1 MGTYETY
8 DVYLGTSPSPP
19 YWGNV
24 PVRCDP
30 PSLAANT
37 TYYWRVVA
45 VNASGAASSP
55 VWSFTTSPQTL
66 YTISR
71 IAGGS
76 QEGFAGDGGPATQ
89 ALLNYP
95 ADIQLDAKGDIYV
108 ADRGNHRVRM
118 IAANGVISTIAGSGS
133 ATYSGDGGPAVN
145 AGVPEPTGLAMDSRG
160 NLYISDEEYGCVRMV
175 TPDGTISTVVGVC
188 QLPSSTIFAGA
199 GLAVDSQDN
208 LYFASSACVGKMAGG
223 VMSVVAGQ
231 CGVSPDDPSG
241 GYGDGGPATS
251 AILSY
256 GIEGIA
262 LDAAGNL
269 YIADNGHGS
278 LREVSNGIITTVAR
292 GSMVWI
298 APGPGGTFY
307 YTDAFLSVYQIAAGG
322 AAIDIAG
329 SGNGASP
336 GTGAVAA
343 LSASLYYTQGIRV
356 GSAGRIYFAD
366 SAGVYVLTPVSG
378 NPGPTLAAN
387 NVWNAAGFGGAALAP
402 GSIATVSG
410 GFSLPTAS
418 QAAGLPLPT
427 ALSGLSLQFET
438 GTGIAAPLFYASV
451 GQAILQIP
459 WETAGL
465 STVPLSA
472 SLNGNTGPA
481 AVIPIAP
488 FGPGIFTMNGTSTG
502 KAPSSTRGTN
512 SPIHRARQRQAR

>member
-1 MGTYETY
+1 
-8 DVYLGTSPSPP
+8 VSPS
-19 YWGNV
+19 
-24 PVRCDP
+24 
-30 PSLAANT
+30 
-37 TYYWRVVA
+37 
-45 VNASGAASSP
+45 
-55 VWSFTTSPQTL
+55 
-66 YTISR
+66 
-71 IAGGS
+71 
-76 QEGFAGDGGPATQ
+76 
-89 ALLNYP
+89 
-95 ADIQLDAKGDIYV
+95 
-108 ADRGNHRVRM
+108 
-118 IAANGVISTIAGSGS
+118 
-133 ATYSGDGGPAVN
+133 
-145 AGVPEPTGLAMDSRG
+145 
-160 NLYISDEEYGCVRMV
+160 
-175 TPDGTISTVVGVC
+175 
-188 QLPSSTIFAGA
+188 
-199 GLAVDSQDN
+199 
-208 LYFASSACVGKMAGG
+208 
-223 VMSVVAGQ
+223 
-231 CGVSPDDPSG
+231 DPSG
-241 GYGDGGPATS
+241 IYGDGGPATS

-262 LDAAGNL
+262 VDAAGNL
-269 YIADNGHGS
+269 YIADNNADNGHGS
-278 LREVSNGIITTVAR
+278 LREVSNGIITTFAR

-298 APGPGGTFY
+298 APGPGSTFY
-307 YTDAFLSVYQIAAGG
+307 YTDAFLSVCQIGAGG
-322 AAIDIAG
+322 AAVDIAG

-343 LSASLYYTQGIRV
+343 LSAYLYYTQGIRV

-402 GSIATVSG
+402 GSLATVSG

-427 ALSGLSLQFET
+427 ALSGLSFQFET
-438 GTGIAAPLFYASV
+438 GAGIAAPLFYASV

-502 KAPSSTRGTN
+502 QGAILNSWYQLADSSSPAAPGEVIEIYCTGLGPVRNAPTSGYPASLTALSPTVTTPSVTIGGIPAAVWFSGLAPGSVGEYQVDAQVPAGAPSGPAVPVVISIGGVTSNIVT
-512 SPIHRARQRQAR
+512 IAVQ